1 MNDNRKHNHSSIRRV
16 VAAVLIVA
24 AAVVFVGVVLVFQCL
39 SFDENG
45 AHVVD
50 RYGVLAMEAA
60 ENQNTGEETPAQ
72 PEEPQEQPAE
82 EQPAAQPAT
91 RAAMLSADS
100 VAEEGTVQ
108 QLLQLAQ
115 EGTLDTVIVNIK
127 DSEGYLNIHVDTNVM
142 DDADVITE
150 SSAEELE
157 QAIQTLREADVHVI
171 GRIFCMHD
179 QKAVAQNADLAMQYD
194 GGGTW
199 LDYDNTRWLDAT
211 NRDTVEYL
219 CDIAKSA
226 VEAGCDEILLDE
238 FTFPARGHIDRIDFD
253 DTPQEQAEVLLDA
266 LQEIQEKAEVPVS
279 LTADT
284 ISALTD
290 LSDSATEDGFPAGDV
305 EQLLTTADRIFVPAG
320 SAEDAAQA
328 VAQLQQTAPEA
339 VVIPIL
345 DSTSAWMAYEGDAVL
360 RAVDN
365 TAEALAV
372 MGGERADS
380 TDDSDEPQDS
390 AYEENPDDSY
400 EEDTSYDDSDEDYE
414 DDYDGDNEED
424 YDGEG

>member
-60 ENQNTGEETPAQ
+60 ENQNTGEGTPAQ

>member
-50 RYGVLAMEAA
+50 RYGVLAMETA
-60 ENQNTGEETPAQ
+60 ENQNTGEGTPAQ

>member
-60 ENQNTGEETPAQ
+60 ENQNIGEETPAQ
-72 PEEPQEQPAE
+72 PEELQEQPAE

-390 AYEENPDDSY
+390 AYEENPDDS
-400 EEDTSYDDSDEDYE
+400 DEDYE

>member
-1 MNDNRKHNHSSIRRV
+1 MNHNRKHNHSSIRRV

-60 ENQNTGEETPAQ
+60 EKQNTGEETPEEPAEEPAAQ
-72 PEEPQEQPAE
+72 PEETQSV
-82 EQPAAQPAT
+82 T

-100 VAEEGTVQ
+100 VAEEDTLQ
-108 QLLQLAQ
+108 QLVQLAQ
-115 EGTLDTVIVNIK
+115 QGTLDTVIVNIK
-127 DSEGYLNIHVDTNVM
+127 DKEGYLNIRVDTNVM
-142 DDADVITE
+142 DDTDDITE
-150 SSAEELE
+150 SGAEELE
-157 QAIQTLREADVHVI
+157 QAIQTLRDADVHVI

-179 QKAVAQNADLAMQYD
+179 QQAAAQNADLDMQYD

-238 FTFPARGHIDRIDFD
+238 FTFPTRGHIDRIDFD
-253 DTPQEQAEVLLDA
+253 DTPREQADVLLDA
-266 LQEIQEKAEVPVS
+266 LQEIQEKAAVPVS

-284 ISALTD
+284 LSALTD

-305 EQLLTTADRIFVPAG
+305 EQLLTTADRIFIPAD
-320 SAEDAAQA
+320 SEEDAAQA
-328 VAQLQQTAPEA
+328 VAQLQQTAPDA
-339 VVIPIL
+339 VVIPVL
-345 DSTSAWMAYEGDAVL
+345 DSTSEWMAYEGDAVL
-360 RAVDN
+360 RAVED
-365 TAEALAV
+365 TTEALAI
-372 MGGERADS
+372 MRGENTDS
-380 TDDSDEPQDS
+380 MDDTDETAEWSAEEP
-390 AYEENPDDSY
+390 EDSY
-400 EEDTSYDDSDEDYE
+400 EEDTGYVDENDDDSDG
-414 DDYDGDNEED
+414 DDEED
-424 YDGEG
+424 SDGEE

>member
-1 MNDNRKHNHSSIRRV
+1 MNANRKHNHSSIRRV

-60 ENQNTGEETPAQ
+60 EKQNTGEQTPEQPEEPAEEPAAQ
-72 PEEPQEQPAE
+72 PEETQS
-82 EQPAAQPAT
+82 AT

-100 VAEEGTVQ
+100 VAEEDTLQ
-108 QLLQLAQ
+108 QLVQLAQ
-115 EGTLDTVIVNIK
+115 QGTLDTVIVNIK
-127 DSEGYLNIHVDTNVM
+127 DKEGYLNIRVDTNVM
-142 DDADVITE
+142 DDTDGITE
-150 SSAEELE
+150 SGAEELE
-157 QAIQTLREADVHVI
+157 QAIQTLRDADVHVI

-179 QKAVAQNADLAMQYD
+179 QQAAAQNADLAMQYD

-424 YDGEG
+424 YDG

>member
-60 ENQNTGEETPAQ
+60 ENQNTGEGTPAQ

-390 AYEENPDDSY
+390 AYEENPDDS
-400 EEDTSYDDSDEDYE
+400 DEDYE

>member
-390 AYEENPDDSY
+390 AYEENPDDS
-400 EEDTSYDDSDEDYE
+400 DEDYE

>member
-1 MNDNRKHNHSSIRRV
+1 MNDNREHNPSSIRRV

-50 RYGVLAMEAA
+50 RYGVLAIEAA

-320 SAEDAAQA
+320 RAEDAAQA

>member
-226 VEAGCDEILLDE
+226 VKAGCDEILLDE

-390 AYEENPDDSY
+390 AYEENPDDS
-400 EEDTSYDDSDEDYE
+400 DEDYE

>member
-1 MNDNRKHNHSSIRRV
+1 MNANRKHNHSSIRRV

-60 ENQNTGEETPAQ
+60 EKQNTGEQTPEQPEEPAEEPAAQ
-72 PEEPQEQPAE
+72 PEETQS
-82 EQPAAQPAT
+82 AT

-100 VAEEGTVQ
+100 VAEEDTLQ
-108 QLLQLAQ
+108 QLVQLAQ
-115 EGTLDTVIVNIK
+115 QGTLDTVIVNIK
-127 DSEGYLNIHVDTNVM
+127 DKEGYLNIRVDTNVM
-142 DDADVITE
+142 DDTDGITE
-150 SSAEELE
+150 SGAEELE
-157 QAIQTLREADVHVI
+157 QAIQTLRDADVHVI

-179 QKAVAQNADLAMQYD
+179 QQAAAQNADLAMQYD

-238 FTFPARGHIDRIDFD
+238 FTFPTRGHIDRIDFD
-253 DTPQEQAEVLLDA
+253 DTPREQADVLLDA

-284 ISALTD
+284 LSALTD
-290 LSDSATEDGFPAGDV
+290 LSDSATEDGFPTGDV
-305 EQLLTTADRIFVPAG
+305 EQLLTTADRIFVPADSG
-320 SAEDAAQA
+320 EDAAQA
-328 VAQLQQTAPEA
+328 VAKLQQTAPDA
-339 VVIPIL
+339 VVIPVL
-345 DSTSAWMAYEGDAVL
+345 DSTSEWMAYEGDAVL
-360 RAVDN
+360 RAVED
-365 TAEALAV
+365 TEEALAV
-372 MGGERADS
+372 MGGEGTDS
-380 TDDSDEPQDS
+380 TDDSDDQ
-390 AYEENPDDSY
+390 ENWSD
-400 EEDTSYDDSDEDYE
+400 EEDTSYDDSDEDDE
-414 DDYDGDNEED
+414 EED
-424 YDGEG
+424 YDGEE

>member
-238 FTFPARGHIDRIDFD
+238 FIFPARGHIDRIDFD

-390 AYEENPDDSY
+390 AYEENPDDS
-400 EEDTSYDDSDEDYE
+400 DEDYE

>member
-1 MNDNRKHNHSSIRRV
+1 MTKS
-16 VAAVLIVA
+16 
-24 AAVVFVGVVLVFQCL
+24 CW
-39 SFDENG
+39 
-45 AHVVD
+45 
-50 RYGVLAMEAA
+50 
-60 ENQNTGEETPAQ
+60 
-72 PEEPQEQPAE
+72 
-82 EQPAAQPAT
+82 
-91 RAAMLSADS
+91 
-100 VAEEGTVQ
+100 
-108 QLLQLAQ
+108 
-115 EGTLDTVIVNIK
+115 
-127 DSEGYLNIHVDTNVM
+127 TN
-142 DDADVITE
+142 
-150 SSAEELE
+150 L
-157 QAIQTLREADVHVI
+157 
-171 GRIFCMHD
+171 
-179 QKAVAQNADLAMQYD
+179 
-194 GGGTW
+194 
-199 LDYDNTRWLDAT
+199 
-211 NRDTVEYL
+211 
-219 CDIAKSA
+219 
-226 VEAGCDEILLDE
+226 
-238 FTFPARGHIDRIDFD
+238 PARGHIDRIDFD

-390 AYEENPDDSY
+390 AYEENPDDS
-400 EEDTSYDDSDEDYE
+400 DEDYE

>member
-1 MNDNRKHNHSSIRRV
+1 MNANRKHNHSSIRRV

-390 AYEENPDDSY
+390 AYEENPDDS
-400 EEDTSYDDSDEDYE
+400 DEDYE

>member
-238 FTFPARGHIDRIDFD
+238 FTFPTRGHIDRIDFD